1 MTRHASQCRTPHF
14 NRHPLVL
21 AIQIALAG
29 AWQPALAELAGN
41 ALPSGGQVA
50 SGQVKIQQNGARMDV
65 VQGSQKAIINWQ
77 SYNIGANAHVDYQ
90 QPNAHSIALNRVTS
104 GEASVIAGQLT
115 ANGQVFLVNPNGVL
129 FAKGAQVD
137 VGAMAASTMNISDAD
152 FRAGNYHFKRD
163 GGDTGVVNQGEIRVK
178 DGGYVALLAPSVSN
192 EGLVQARL
200 GTVALAGGDGVTLE
214 LDEGKLVN
222 VQVDPAT
229 VNTLIENKQLIR
241 ADGGRVIMTASA
253 ADQLRGA
260 AINNSG
266 VVEAKS
272 LVNRGGSIELIG
284 DEVSNS
290 GTLDVSAAENTH
302 GGNVVEHG
310 QLVVD
315 TGTVRADG
323 NSGGD
328 IRLTGDRVLQTGT
341 LSAEGTVSHGG
352 RITIAADSRV
362 IQTASAKLSTK
373 GTKNG
378 GDIAV
383 TAGGQGGVFSSATL
397 DASGVSGQ
405 GGKITVTGGKD
416 VTLAAATL
424 TANGAKGGGKIS
436 IGGGFHGKDAAV
448 RNATLVRINP
458 FTQLQADATAK
469 GDGGDIVVWSDQNTD
484 FYGNISAKGGQNGGD
499 GGTVEVSSHDT
510 LIFGGSVATAA
521 PKGRNGNLLLDPR
534 NITIDNSGKYPQ
546 FEFEDPNPTNTL
558 GVTSGFGTGTSV
570 LWSTN
575 VVVTN
580 PYDDFGGQDA
590 GAVYLYNG
598 WSGALLATL
607 TGSHADDRLGSGG
620 ITLLVS
626 QNTNTN
632 VNVSFNSQGNFLI
645 SSPHWDGGKG
655 AVTWSSGTTGL
666 SGTVTSSNSL
676 VGSSASDA
684 VGSGSIVLID
694 NYYGTASHAWN
705 NENGYLKYLVLNP
718 QWNANTGAVTMGSAL
733 SGISGVISSSNSLVG
748 GAAGDQIG
756 SSGVT
761 QFVTEFHDYNS
772 SGALITATEY
782 YRNFFAIA
790 SPHWQNGASADA
802 GAVTW
807 ASGSAA
813 LTGTVSSSNSLVGGN
828 ANDQIGS
835 GDIKVLYYTSSTNYN
850 SQPSDTPPHG
860 HVNTYRT
867 DAAYVVAS
875 PHWNG
880 DKGSVTWLDGATGYA
895 SGGATAGFAVSSAN
909 SLVGATAG
917 DLVGSGGIQVLSHY
931 TSRNQDTG
939 YTSTHPYYLILSPH
953 FNNGGSTAD
962 AGAITWGD
970 GRNITYGTITTT
982 NYLGNTLT
990 NIPTETTTNNGG
1002 VSGVIGSGNSL
1013 VGSHAGDQV
1022 GSGGV
1027 TDLGQDPGYV
1037 VLSPLWNSSAGAVT
1051 FWDATATKTGTLGSA
1066 NSLVGSTANDHVGGG
1081 GILLKS
1087 GYYLVLSPD
1096 WDNGGATDTGAITWG
1111 SKSSGVSGAVGAGNS
1126 LVGSTANDGVGS
1138 DVNNIVDVGV
1148 ADYVVLTP
1156 TWDNG
1161 GNADAGAASW
1171 GSSGSGVSG
1180 AISSS
1185 NSLIGSHANDR
1196 VGSGGVV
1203 ATYNGVD
1210 TADSWSYTY
1219 YYSVISPHWNADRG
1233 AVTMGAEASGI
1244 QGTVGSGNS
1253 LVGDTAGDQV
1263 GSGGVKAGQY
1273 TTLTYNGSSWSGTR
1287 TAYYLIAS
1295 PNWSDGGTANVGAV
1309 TKTAAANGI
1318 TGSISSA
1325 NSLIGGT
1332 AGDQIGSGGITLLPY
1347 DWTTGPANAN
1357 GQKQYHL
1364 DYYAIASP
1372 YWDNGATADA
1382 GAVTW
1387 GSVTTTAGAASP
1399 LTGNAS
1405 AANSLVGTHA
1415 NDRVGSG
1422 GVVALPAEYNNTT
1435 RLGYVVISPN
1445 WGNGT
1450 DSQLGAVTWGS
1461 RLTGLLGAVSAGN
1474 SLIGATAGD
1483 QIGSGGVTV
1492 LTNGYD
1498 PVNSVYTYNYL
1509 VLSPHWHS
1517 GANADA
1523 GAVTWVAE
1531 KTGFAYGE
1539 SSQGAVVGIG
1549 NSLVGSHAGDQ
1560 VGSDGVI
1567 DLGVSYLVG
1576 SRHWH
1581 NGSAADAGALSWAR
1595 ASIGGAGAVSAGN
1608 SLIGSYSNQDVG
1620 LNQVRLTVNYNTYY
1634 YDYLVIDTDWRNGG
1648 LANAG
1653 SVTYGDAFYGIFG
1666 EVSVANSVVGTTANS
1681 GISFDTGGPWVDY
1694 YQYAGTN
1701 YFSLLPGFA
1710 YDHGDTFVVSFANE
1724 HTGRVTSGATDPSRI
1739 TYGMAIGKD
1748 MTIAPGV
1755 LTNLL
1760 GWGTNVTLQA
1770 SNDITVN
1777 SALNVAGLFS
1787 SSATLTL
1794 EAGRSIYVNADISTD
1809 GGNLVLH
1816 ANDLAANGVID
1827 ADRAAGNAVI
1837 EVANG
1842 VTIDAGA
1849 GSVTM
1854 ELRDGAGNTED
1865 DSGNITLAGQILAD
1879 TISIVHRGT
1888 GGASGSK
1895 NIVLNSGAS
1904 LTASGSGDALV
1915 LAAASGGEFLN
1926 SVGSNVLSAANGRW
1940 LVYMH
1945 SPSGSTEGGLTGAAG
1960 SALPRLYNRTYDG
1973 NAPGTIV
1980 AGNHLI
1986 YDYQPSLSVDV
1997 GNISKTYG
2005 DADPSASSAFS
2016 GYVNDDG
2023 VTDSSTVAG
2032 LSGSPS
2038 FSIVGGTAGT
2048 GRAVGSYTVN
2058 GAVGSA
2064 AISGGAGY
2072 STTIGTG
2079 GASGT
2084 LTVNKK
2090 TLTVTASNDSRAY
2103 NGSGYSGGHGVNITG
2118 LVNSE
2123 TSSVL
2128 GGSVSYG
2135 GTSQGATNAGS
2146 YAITASG
2153 YTASNYDFSYV
2164 DGTLTITPFVVSLT
2178 GSRTYNGSTNVAAG
2192 IFSAGSL
2199 VGSETLNLSGTGTI
2213 ASKNVGTGKAVTL
2226 GTLALADGTNGGL
2239 ASNYTLSGG
2248 THTADISAASLTVS
2262 TGDVSKAYDGGT
2274 TAAGTATITSGSLY
2288 GSDSLSGGTF
2298 AFSDKNVGAGNKT
2311 VTVSG
2316 VTVSD
2321 GNSGANYSVSYAN
2334 NTTST
2339 ITPFVVSL
2347 TGNRTYNGSAN
2358 VAAGIFSAGSLVGS
2372 ETLSLSGTGTI
2383 ASKNVGTGK
2392 AVTLGTLAL
2401 ADGTNGGLASNYTLS
2416 GGTHTAD
2423 ISAASLTV
2431 STSDVSKAYDGGT
2444 TAAGTATIM
2453 SGSLYGSDSLS
2464 GGTFAFSDKNVGA
2477 GNKTVTVSGVTV
2489 SDGNSGANYSV
2500 SYANNTTGT
2509 ITPFVVS
2516 LTGNRTY
2523 NGSANVAAGIFS
2535 AGSLVGSETLN
2546 LSGTG
2551 TIASKNVGTGKA
2563 VTLGTLALADGT
2575 NGGLASNYTLSGGT
2589 HTADISA
2596 ASLTVSTSDV
2606 SKAYD
2611 GGTTAAGTAT
2621 ITSGSLYGSDSLSGG
2636 TFAFSDKNVGSGNK
2650 TVTVSGV
2657 TVSDGNSGANY
2668 SVSYANNTTSTI
2680 TPFVVSLTGNRTYNG
2695 SANVAAGI
2703 FSAGSLVGS
2712 ETLNLSG
2719 TGTIASKNVGTGKAV
2734 TLGTLALADG
2744 TNGGL
2749 ASNYTLSG
2757 GTHTADISAAS
2768 LTVSTSDVSKAYD
2781 GGTTAAGTA
2790 TITSGS
2796 LYGSDSLGGGTFAFS
2811 DKNVG
2816 SGNKTVTVSGVTVS
2830 DGNSGANYSV
2840 SYANNTTSTITPFVV
2855 SLTGSRTY
2863 NGSTNVAA
2871 GVFSAGSLVGSETLN
2886 LSGTGTIASKN
2897 VGTGKTVTLGTLA
2910 LADGTN
2916 GGLASNYTLSG
2927 GTHTADISAASL
2939 TVSTSD
2945 VSKAYDGGTT
2955 AAGTAT
2961 ITSGSLYGSDSLGGG
2976 TFAFSDKNVG
2986 SGNKTVTVSGVTV
2999 SDGNSGANYSVSYAN
3014 NTTSTITP
3022 FVVSLTGSRTYNG
3035 STNVAAGVFSAG
3047 SLVGSETLNLSGTG
3061 TIASKN
3067 VGTGKTVTLGTL
3079 ALADGTNGGLASNYT
3094 LSGGTH
3100 TADISAAS
3108 LTVSTSD
3115 VSKAYDG
3122 GTTAAGTATITSGS
3136 LYGSDSLSGG
3146 TFAFSDKNVGAGNKT
3161 VTVSGVTVSDGNSG
3175 ANYSVS
3181 YANNTTSTIT
3191 PFVVSLTGSRTYNGS
3206 TNVAAGIFSAGSL
3219 VGSETL
3225 NLSGTGTIASKN
3237 VGTGKAVTLG
3247 TLALADGTNGGLA
3260 SNYTLSGGTHTADI
3274 GAYTVDLT
3282 GSRTY
3287 DGTTVINAASLT
3299 TSTLVGGETLTL
3311 TGAGSVADQNV
3322 GTGKTVALGSLALG
3336 DGDNGGLASNYTL
3349 VGGTRSADVTAYAV
3363 SLTGNRSYDGSTNAA
3378 ANIFAMS
3385 TLVGSETLSLTGTGT
3400 VADKN
3405 VGVGKS
3411 LTLGS
3416 LALADGSNGGL
3427 ASNYTLAGGTHNATI
3442 SAANLTVGTENVS
3455 KTYDGN
3461 TSAIGT
3467 AIVSSGTL
3475 YGSDSLIG
3483 GSFAFTDKNVGIG
3496 TKTVTVAA
3504 VTVNDGNSGD
3514 NYSVSY
3520 LNNTT
3525 STINPFVVSLSG
3537 GRSYDGTT
3545 AVAAGDLHTGSLV
3558 GGETLILT
3566 GAGALGDK
3574 NVGTGKTVSLGS
3586 LALADGSNGGLASN
3600 YTLIGGDL
3608 SADIS
3613 QANLVLTT
3621 SDVIKTYDGTTSASG
3636 TPIVKAGS
3644 GSQLFGSDSLSGGV
3658 YTFTDKNANG
3668 SSTVTV
3674 SGISVSDGNGGNNYS
3689 ISYSD
3694 NTTSTVLPYVIHL
3707 TGSRVF
3713 DGSNVVNSDVFNL
3726 GTLVGNETLL
3736 LSGAGLMSDNRAGID
3751 KPVDLGTLALADGG
3765 NGGLASNYT
3774 LAGGNPMVTILQP
3787 PTVNTPAPTETVN
3800 AGTVV
3805 PDNGGSSNS
3814 NNTGSG
3820 GGGGRTTG
3828 LAMSA
3833 LRGTD
3838 SNRSV
3843 QFSIADSGINS
3854 GGNAASGMATGG
3866 EAPTQLSNTVH
3877 LLASQSLVA
3886 GSQVQIVAHVEVSDY
3901 SSGFSFALPAGALST
3916 TAGEGT
3922 VTAKMGNGEPLP
3934 AWLNF
3939 NSHSLSFSTDNAGA
3953 AQLPLQ
3959 VVITQTSPSGQQKSI
3974 VVTIEKQ
3981 GQAI

>member
-1 MTRHASQCRTPHF
+1 MTRYAYQSRTPHF

-41 ALPSGGQVA
+41 ALPNGGQVT
-50 SGQVKIQQNGARMDV
+50 SGQAQIHQDGARMDV
-65 VQGSQKAIINWQ
+65 AQGSDKAIINWQ
-77 SYNIGANAHVDYQ
+77 SYNIGASAHVDYQ
-90 QPNAHSIALNRVTS
+90 QPNASAIALNRVTS
-104 GEASVIAGQLT
+104 GEASVIAGRLT

-152 FRAGNYHFKRD
+152 FRAGNYHFKREGSD
-163 GGDTGVVNQGEIRVK
+163 AGVVNQGDIRAK

-200 GTVALAGGDGVTLE
+200 GTVALAGGDGVKLE

-229 VNTLIENKQLIR
+229 VNILIENKQLIR

-290 GTLDVSAAENTH
+290 GTLDVSAAENTQ
-302 GGNVVEHG
+302 GGNVVERG
-310 QLVVD
+310 RLVVD
-315 TGTVRADG
+315 TGAIRADG
-323 NSGGD
+323 DSGGD
-328 IRLTGDRVLQTGT
+328 IHLTGDRVLQTGT
-341 LSAEGTVSHGG
+341 LSAEGTVSDGG

-373 GTKNG
+373 GSQNG

-383 TAGGQGGVFSSATL
+383 TTGGQGGVFSSATI
-397 DASGVSGQ
+397 DASGISGR

-416 VTLAAATL
+416 VTLAAATI

-448 RNATLVRINP
+448 RNATITRINP
-458 FTQLQADATAK
+458 FTQLQADATEK
-469 GDGGDIVVWSDQNTD
+469 GDGGDVVVWSDQKTD
-484 FYGNISAKGGQNGGD
+484 FYGTISAKGGSAGGD
-499 GGTVEVSSHDT
+499 GGTVEVSSHDA
-510 LIFGGSVATAA
+510 LLFGGTVTTLASQ
-521 PKGRNGNLLLDPR
+521 GRNGSLLLDPR
-534 NITIDNSGKYPQ
+534 NITIDSSGQYPQ
-546 FEFEDPNPTNTL
+546 FDFEDPNPTNTL

-575 VVVTN
+575 VAVTN

-598 WSGALLATL
+598 WSGALIATV

-620 ITLLVS
+620 ITQLVS

-632 VNVSFNSQGNFLI
+632 VNVSFNSLGNFLI

-655 AVTWSSGTTGL
+655 AVTWSSGTAGL
-666 SGTVTSSNSL
+666 SGTVSSANSL

-684 VGSGSIVLID
+684 VGSGSIVLVD
-694 NYYGTASHAWN
+694 NYYGATGHTWSN
-705 NENGYLKYLVLNP
+705 DNGYLKYLVLNP
-718 QWNANTGAVTMGSAL
+718 QWNASTGAVTMGSAL

-748 GAAGDQIG
+748 GAAGDQVG
-756 SSGVT
+756 SSGIT

-772 SGALITATEY
+772 SGALITGTEY
-782 YRNFFAIA
+782 YRNFFVIA

-807 ASGSAA
+807 ASGLAA

-828 ANDQIGS
+828 ANDRIGS
-835 GDIKVLYYTSSTNYN
+835 GDIKALYYSSSTNYT
-850 SQPSDTPPHG
+850 SQPGDTPPHG

-875 PHWNG
+875 PHWDG
-880 DKGSVTWLDGATGYA
+880 DKGSVTWLNAATGYA

-917 DLVGSGGIQVLSHY
+917 DLVGSGGIQLLSHY
-931 TSRNQDTG
+931 TSRSPDTG

-970 GRNITYGTITTT
+970 GRTITYGTVTTT
-982 NYLGNTLT
+982 DLFGNTLT
-990 NIPTETTTNNGG
+990 NIPTETSTNNGG

-1022 GSGGV
+1022 GSGGASY
-1027 TDLGQDPGYV
+1027 LGQDPGYM
-1037 VLSPLWNSSAGAVT
+1037 VLSPLWNGSAGAVT
-1051 FWDATATKTGTLGSA
+1051 FWNATATKTGTLGSA
-1066 NSLVGSTANDHVGGG
+1066 NSLVGTTANDHVGGG
-1081 GILLKS
+1081 GILLKD

-1096 WDNGGATDTGAITWG
+1096 WDNGGATDAGAVTWG
-1111 SKSSGVSGAVGAGNS
+1111 SKTSGVSGAVGAGNS

-1138 DVNNIVDVGV
+1138 DANNIIDVGV

-1171 GSSGSGVSG
+1171 GSFGSGVSG

-1185 NSLIGSHANDR
+1185 NSLIGSHTNDR

-1203 ATYNGVD
+1203 TAFNGVD
-1210 TADSWSYTY
+1210 TANNWTYTY
-1219 YYSVISPHWNADRG
+1219 FYGVISPHWDSDRG
-1233 AVTMGAEASGI
+1233 AVTFGAEASGI

-1253 LVGDTAGDQV
+1253 LVGDTAADQV

-1273 TTLTYNGSSWSGTR
+1273 TELTYNGSTWSGTR
-1287 TAYYLIAS
+1287 TAYYLVIS
-1295 PNWSDGGTANVGAV
+1295 PNWSDGGNANVGAV
-1309 TKTAAANGI
+1309 TKTAAATGI

-1332 AGDQIGSGGITLLPY
+1332 AGDQIGSGGVTLLPY
-1347 DWTTGPANAN
+1347 DWTTGSGV

-1364 DYYAIASP
+1364 DYYSIASP

-1405 AANSLVGTHA
+1405 AANSLVGTYA

-1422 GVVALPAEYNNTT
+1422 GVVALPAEYNNAT
-1435 RLGYVVISPN
+1435 RVGYVVISPN

-1450 DSQLGAVTWGS
+1450 DTQLGAVTWGS
-1461 RLTGLLGAVSAGN
+1461 RLTGALGAVSSSN
-1474 SLIGATAGD
+1474 SLIGATSGD
-1483 QIGSGGVTV
+1483 QVGSGGVTV

-1498 PVNSVYTYNYL
+1498 PINGVSSYNYL

-1549 NSLVGSHAGDQ
+1549 NSLVGSQAGDQ

-1595 ASIGGAGAVSAGN
+1595 ASIGGAGAVSASN

-1653 SVTYGDAFYGIFG
+1653 AVTYGDAFYGIFG
-1666 EVSVANSVVGTTANS
+1666 EVSDANSVVGTTANS

-1724 HTGRVTSGATDPSRI
+1724 NSGRVTSGATDPSRI
-1739 TYGMAIGKD
+1739 TYGMAVGKD
-1748 MTIAPGV
+1748 MTIAPDV

-1787 SSATLTL
+1787 SSATLKL
-1794 EAGRSIYVNADISTD
+1794 EAGRSIYVNADVTTD

-1816 ANDLAANGVID
+1816 ANDLAANGVVD

-1854 ELRDGAGNTED
+1854 ELRDGTGNTED

-1879 TISIVHRGT
+1879 TISIIHRGT

-1915 LAAASGGEFLN
+1915 LAAASGGELIN
-1926 SVGSNVLSAANGRW
+1926 NVGNGVLSAANGRW

-1960 SALPRLYNRTYDG
+1960 SALPRLYNKTYDG
-1973 NAPGTIV
+1973 NAPATIV

-2023 VTDSSTVAG
+2023 VTDSATVAG
-2032 LSGSPS
+2032 LSGTPS

-2048 GRAVGSYTVN
+2048 ARAVGSYTVN

-2090 TLTVTASNDSRAY
+2090 TLTVTASDDSRAY
-2103 NGSGYSGGHGVNITG
+2103 NGLGYSGGHGVNITG
-2118 LVNSE
+2118 FVNSE

-2146 YAITASG
+2146 YTFTASG

-2164 DGTLTITPFVVSLT
+2164 NGTLTITPYVVSLT
-2178 GSRTYNGSTNVAAG
+2178 GNRAYNGSSNVAAG
-2192 IFSAGSL
+2192 IFSTGSL
-2199 VGSETLNLSGTGTI
+2199 VGSETLSVSGTGTV
-2213 ASKNVGTGKAVTL
+2213 ADKNVGTGKAVTL
-2226 GTLALADGTNGGL
+2226 GTLALADGSNGGL
-2239 ASNYTLSGG
+2239 ASNYTLTGG
-2248 THTADISAASLTVS
+2248 THTADISAAGLTVS
-2262 TGDVSKAYDGGT
+2262 TSDVSKAYDGGT
-2274 TAAGTATITSGSLY
+2274 SAAGTATLTGGTLY

-2298 AFSDKNVGAGNKT
+2298 AFTDKNVGSGNKT
-2311 VTVSG
+2311 VSVSG

-2321 GNSGANYSVSYAN
+2321 GNSGANYSISYAN
-2334 NTTST
+2334 NTSST

-2347 TGNRTYNGSAN
+2347 TGNRAYNGSSN
-2358 VAAGIFSAGSLVGS
+2358 VAAGIFSTGSLVGS
-2372 ETLSLSGTGTI
+2372 ETLSVSGTGTV
-2383 ASKNVGTGK
+2383 ADKNVGTGK

-2401 ADGTNGGLASNYTLS
+2401 ADGSNGGLASNYTLT
-2416 GGTHTAD
+2416 GGTHAAD
-2423 ISAASLTV
+2423 IT
-2431 STSDVSKAYDGGT
+2431 AY
-2444 TAAGTATIM
+2444 
-2453 SGSLYGSDSLS
+2453 
-2464 GGTFAFSDKNVGA
+2464 V
-2477 GNKTVTVSGVTV
+2477 
-2489 SDGNSGANYSV
+2489 
-2500 SYANNTTGT
+2500 
-2509 ITPFVVS
+2509 
-2516 LTGNRTY
+2516 
-2523 NGSANVAAGIFS
+2523 
-2535 AGSLVGSETLN
+2535 
-2546 LSGTG
+2546 
-2551 TIASKNVGTGKA
+2551 
-2563 VTLGTLALADGT
+2563 
-2575 NGGLASNYTLSGGT
+2575 
-2589 HTADISA
+2589 
-2596 ASLTVSTSDV
+2596 
-2606 SKAYD
+2606 
-2611 GGTTAAGTAT
+2611 
-2621 ITSGSLYGSDSLSGG
+2621 
-2636 TFAFSDKNVGSGNK
+2636 
-2650 TVTVSGV
+2650 
-2657 TVSDGNSGANY
+2657 
-2668 SVSYANNTTSTI
+2668 
-2680 TPFVVSLTGNRTYNG
+2680 
-2695 SANVAAGI
+2695 
-2703 FSAGSLVGS
+2703 
-2712 ETLNLSG
+2712 
-2719 TGTIASKNVGTGKAV
+2719 
-2734 TLGTLALADG
+2734 
-2744 TNGGL
+2744 
-2749 ASNYTLSG
+2749 
-2757 GTHTADISAAS
+2757 
-2768 LTVSTSDVSKAYD
+2768 
-2781 GGTTAAGTA
+2781 
-2790 TITSGS
+2790 
-2796 LYGSDSLGGGTFAFS
+2796 
-2811 DKNVG
+2811 
-2816 SGNKTVTVSGVTVS
+2816 
-2830 DGNSGANYSV
+2830 
-2840 SYANNTTSTITPFVV
+2840 
-2855 SLTGSRTY
+2855 
-2863 NGSTNVAA
+2863 
-2871 GVFSAGSLVGSETLN
+2871 
-2886 LSGTGTIASKN
+2886 
-2897 VGTGKTVTLGTLA
+2897 
-2910 LADGTN
+2910 
-2916 GGLASNYTLSG
+2916 
-2927 GTHTADISAASL
+2927 
-2939 TVSTSD
+2939 
-2945 VSKAYDGGTT
+2945 
-2955 AAGTAT
+2955 
-2961 ITSGSLYGSDSLGGG
+2961 
-2976 TFAFSDKNVG
+2976 
-2986 SGNKTVTVSGVTV
+2986 
-2999 SDGNSGANYSVSYAN
+2999 
-3014 NTTSTITP
+3014 
-3022 FVVSLTGSRTYNG
+3022 
-3035 STNVAAGVFSAG
+3035 
-3047 SLVGSETLNLSGTG
+3047 
-3061 TIASKN
+3061 
-3067 VGTGKTVTLGTL
+3067 
-3079 ALADGTNGGLASNYT
+3079 
-3094 LSGGTH
+3094 
-3100 TADISAAS
+3100 
-3108 LTVSTSD
+3108 
-3115 VSKAYDG
+3115 
-3122 GTTAAGTATITSGS
+3122 
-3136 LYGSDSLSGG
+3136 
-3146 TFAFSDKNVGAGNKT
+3146 
-3161 VTVSGVTVSDGNSG
+3161 
-3175 ANYSVS
+3175 
-3181 YANNTTSTIT
+3181 
-3191 PFVVSLTGSRTYNGS
+3191 
-3206 TNVAAGIFSAGSL
+3206 
-3219 VGSETL
+3219 
-3225 NLSGTGTIASKN
+3225 
-3237 VGTGKAVTLG
+3237 
-3247 TLALADGTNGGLA
+3247 
-3260 SNYTLSGGTHTADI
+3260 
-3274 GAYTVDLT
+3274 VDLT

-3287 DGTTVINAASLT
+3287 DGTTAITAASLA
-3299 TSTLVGGETLTL
+3299 TSTLVGSETLGL
-3311 TGAGSVADQNV
+3311 SGAGTVADKNV
-3322 GTGKTVALGSLALG
+3322 GTGKTLSLGSLALN
-3336 DGDNGGLASNYTL
+3336 DGGNGGLASNYTL
-3349 VGGTRSADVTAYAV
+3349 VGGTLSADITAYTV
-3363 SLTGNRSYDGSTNAA
+3363 SLTGNRSYDGSADVA
-3378 ANIFAMS
+3378 DNIFAMS
-3385 TLVGSETLSLTGTGT
+3385 ALLGTETLNLSGTGT
-3400 VADKN
+3400 VADKH

-3411 LTLGS
+3411 VTLGS

-3427 ASNYTLAGGTHNATI
+3427 ASNYTLTGGTHNATLTTA
-3442 SAANLTVGTENVS
+3442 SLTVSTGNVS

-3461 TSAIGT
+3461 TSVIG
-3467 AIVSSGTL
+3467 AAMVSSGTL

-3483 GSFAFTDKNVGIG
+3483 GTFAFTDKNVGIG
-3496 TKTVTVAA
+3496 TKTVTVAG
-3504 VTVNDGNSGD
+3504 VTVNDGNAGN

-3525 STINPFVVSLSG
+3525 STISPFVVNLSG

-3545 AVAAGDLHTGSLV
+3545 AVAATDLHIGSLV
-3558 GGETLILT
+3558 GSETLTLS
-3566 GAGALGDK
+3566 GAGSIADK
-3574 NVGTGKTVSLGS
+3574 NVGIGKSVSLGS
-3586 LALADGSNGGLASN
+3586 LTLADGSNGGLASN

-3608 SADIS
+3608 RADIS

-3621 SDVIKTYDGTTSASG
+3621 SDIIKTYDGTTSASG

-3644 GSQLFGSDSLSGGV
+3644 ASQLFGSDSLSGGV
-3658 YTFTDKNANG
+3658 YTFIDKNASG
-3668 SSTVTV
+3668 GSTVRV
-3674 SGISVSDGNGGNNYS
+3674 SGISVSDGNGGNNYA

-3694 NTTSTVLPYVIHL
+3694 NTTSTILPYVIHL
-3707 TGSRVF
+3707 TGSRAF
-3713 DGSNVVNSDVFNL
+3713 DGSNLVNANVFNL

-3736 LSGAGLMSDNRAGID
+3736 LSGAGQMLDSSAGID
-3751 KPVDLGTLALADGG
+3751 KPVDLGTLALSDGG
-3765 NGGLASNYT
+3765 NGGLAGNYT
-3774 LAGGNPMVTILQP
+3774 LAGGNPVVTILQSSAG
-3787 PTVNTPAPTETVN
+3787 NTPTDTVD

-3805 PDNGGSSNS
+3805 PDSGGNGGVGNNGSNS
-3814 NNTGSG
+3814 GAKTG
-3820 GGGGRTTG
+3820 G
-3828 LAMSA
+3828 LALSA
-3833 LRGTD
+3833 LRGAD
-3838 SNRSV
+3838 SNRTV
-3843 QFSIADSGINS
+3843 QFNIADSGIN
-3854 GGNAASGMATGG
+3854 GGGSSATGLTTG
-3866 EAPTQLSNTVH
+3866 GTGPTQSGNTVH
-3877 LLASQSLVA
+3877 LLASQTLVA
-3886 GSQVQIVAHVEVSDY
+3886 GGQMQIVANVEVNDY
-3901 SSGFSFALPAGALST
+3901 SSGFSFALPAGALPA
-3916 TAGEGT
+3916 TAGDST
-3922 VTAKMGNGEPLP
+3922 VSAKMGNGEPLP
-3934 AWLNF
+3934 AWLSF
-3939 NSHSLSFSTDNAGA
+3939 NSQSLSFSTDSAGA

-3959 VVITQTSPSGQQKSI
+3959 VVITQTSASGQQKSI

-3981 GQAI
+3981 DQAI

>member
-1 MTRHASQCRTPHF
+1 MNRYANQSRTPHF

-50 SGQVKIQQNGARMDV
+50 SGQAQIHQYGARMDV
-65 VQGSQKAIINWQ
+65 VQGSDKAIINWQ

-90 QPNAHSIALNRVTS
+90 QPNASAIALNRVAA
-104 GEASVIAGQLT
+104 GEASVIAGRLT

-163 GGDTGVVNQGEIRVK
+163 GSDAGVVNQGDIRAK
-178 DGGYVALLAPSVSN
+178 DGGYVALLAPNVSN

-200 GTVALAGGDGVTLE
+200 GTVALAGGDGVKLE

-229 VNTLIENKQLIR
+229 VNSLIENKQLIR
-241 ADGGRVIMTASA
+241 ADDGRVIMTASA

-284 DEVSNS
+284 DEVRNS
-290 GTLDVSAAENTH
+290 GTLDVSAAETTQ

-310 QLVVD
+310 RLVVD

-323 NSGGD
+323 DSGGD

-341 LSAEGTVSHGG
+341 LSAEGTVSDGG

-362 IQTASAKLSTK
+362 IQTVSAKLSTK
-373 GTKNG
+373 GSQNG

-383 TAGGQGGVFSSATL
+383 TAGSQGGVFSSATL
-397 DASGVSGQ
+397 DAGGVAGR
-405 GGKITVTGGKD
+405 GGNITVTGGKD
-416 VTLAAATL
+416 VTLAAATI

-436 IGGGFHGKDAAV
+436 IGGGFHGNDAAV
-448 RNATLVRINP
+448 RNAAITRINP
-458 FTQLQADATAK
+458 FTQLHAGATEK
-469 GDGGDIVVWSDQNTD
+469 GNGGEVVVWSDQQTD
-484 FYGNISAKGGQNGGD
+484 FYGTISAKGGSAGGD
-499 GGTVEVSSHDT
+499 GGTVEVSSHEA
-510 LIFGGSVATAA
+510 LLFGGTVTTLASQ
-521 PKGRNGNLLLDPR
+521 GRNGSLLLDPR
-534 NITIDNSGKYPQ
+534 NITIDSSGQYPQ
-546 FEFEDPNPTNTL
+546 FDFEDPNPTNTL

-575 VVVTN
+575 VAVTN

-598 WSGALLATL
+598 WSGALIATV

-620 ITLLVS
+620 ITQLVS

-632 VNVSFNSQGNFLI
+632 VNVSFSSLGNFLI

-666 SGTVTSSNSL
+666 SGTVSSANSL

-684 VGSGSIVLID
+684 VGSGSIVLVD
-694 NYYGTASHAWN
+694 NYYGATGHTWSN
-705 NENGYLKYLVLNP
+705 DNGYLKYLVLNP
-718 QWNANTGAVTMGSAL
+718 QWNGNTGAVTMGSAL

-748 GAAGDQIG
+748 AASGDRIG
-756 SSGVT
+756 SSGIT

-782 YRNFFAIA
+782 YRNYFAIA

-807 ASGSAA
+807 ASGLAA
-813 LTGTVSSSNSLVGGN
+813 LTGTVSSSNSLVGSN

-835 GDIKVLYYTSSTNYN
+835 GDIKVLYYSNSTNYT

-875 PHWNG
+875 PHWDG
-880 DKGSVTWLDGATGYA
+880 DKGAVTWLNAATGYA
-895 SGGATAGFAVSSAN
+895 SGGATTGFAVSSAN

-917 DLVGSGGIQVLSHY
+917 DLVGSGGIQLLSHY
-931 TSRNQDTG
+931 TSRNPNTG

-970 GRNITYGTITTT
+970 GRTITFGTT
-982 NYLGNTLT
+982 STTDYLGNPLN
-990 NIPTETTTNNGG
+990 NIPTETSTNNGG
-1002 VSGVIGSGNSL
+1002 ISGVIGSGNSL

-1027 TDLGQDPGYV
+1027 TNLGQDPGYV

-1096 WDNGGATDTGAITWG
+1096 WDNGGATDAGAVTWG
-1111 SKSSGVSGAVGAGNS
+1111 SKTSGVSGAVGAGNS

-1138 DVNNIVDVGV
+1138 DADNVIDVGV

-1171 GSSGSGVSG
+1171 GSFGSGVSG

-1219 YYSVISPHWNADRG
+1219 YYSVISPHWDSDRG

-1244 QGTVGSGNS
+1244 QGTVSSGNS

-1287 TAYYLIAS
+1287 TAYYLVAS
-1295 PNWSDGGTANVGAV
+1295 PNWSDGGNTNVGAV
-1309 TKTAAANGI
+1309 TKTAAATGI

-1325 NSLIGGT
+1325 NSLIGGS
-1332 AGDQIGSGGITLLPY
+1332 AGDQIGSGGVTLLPY
-1347 DWTTGPANAN
+1347 DWTTGSGV

-1364 DYYAIASP
+1364 DYYSIASP

-1422 GVVALPAEYNNTT
+1422 GVVALPAEYNNAT
-1435 RLGYVVISPN
+1435 RVGYVVISPN

-1450 DSQLGAVTWGS
+1450 DTQLGAVTWGS
-1461 RLTGLLGAVSAGN
+1461 RLTGVLGAVSGSN
-1474 SLIGATAGD
+1474 SLIGGTSGD

-1498 PVNSVYTYNYL
+1498 PINSVWSYNYL

-1539 SSQGAVVGIG
+1539 SSKGAVVGIG
-1549 NSLVGSHAGDQ
+1549 NSLVGSQAGDQ
-1560 VGSDGVI
+1560 VGSDGII

-1595 ASIGGAGAVSAGN
+1595 ASIGVAGAVSASN

-1634 YDYLVIDTDWRNGG
+1634 YDYLVMDTDWRNGA

-1653 SVTYGDAFYGIFG
+1653 AVTYGDAFYGIFG
-1666 EVSVANSVVGTTANS
+1666 EVSDANSVVGTTANS

-1724 HTGRVTSGATDPSRI
+1724 NTGRVTSGATDPSRI
-1739 TYGMAIGKD
+1739 TYGMAVGKD
-1748 MTIAPGV
+1748 MAIAPDV

-1787 SSATLTL
+1787 SSATLKL
-1794 EAGRSIYVNADISTD
+1794 EAGRSIYLNADITTD

-1816 ANDLAANGVID
+1816 ANDLAANGVVD

-1842 VTIDAGA
+1842 VTINAGT
-1849 GSVTM
+1849 GSITM
-1854 ELRDGAGNTED
+1854 ELRDGTGNTED
-1865 DSGNITLAGQILAD
+1865 DSGNITLAGQLLAD
-1879 TISIVHRGT
+1879 TISIIHRGT

-1895 NIVLNSGAS
+1895 NIVLNSGAG
-1904 LTASGSGDALV
+1904 LTANGSGDALV
-1915 LAAASGGEFLN
+1915 LAAASGGELIN
-1926 SVGSNVLSAANGRW
+1926 NVGSNVLSAGNGRW

-1960 SALPRLYNRTYDG
+1960 SALPRLYNKTYDG
-1973 NAPGTIV
+1973 NAPATIV

-2023 VTDSSTVAG
+2023 VTDSATVAG
-2032 LSGSPS
+2032 LSGTPS

-2048 GRAVGSYTVN
+2048 GRAVGSYNVN

-2090 TLTVTASNDSRAY
+2090 TLTVTASDDSRAY
-2103 NGSGYSGGHGVNITG
+2103 NGLGYSGGHGVNITG
-2118 LVNSE
+2118 FVNSE

-2135 GTSQGATNAGS
+2135 GTSQGATNVGS
-2146 YAITASG
+2146 YTFTASG

-2164 DGTLTITPFVVSLT
+2164 NGTLTITPYVVSLT
-2178 GSRTYNGSTNVAAG
+2178 GNRAYNGSSNVAAG
-2192 IFSAGSL
+2192 IFSTGSL
-2199 VGSETLNLSGTGTI
+2199 VGSETLSVSGTGTV
-2213 ASKNVGTGKAVTL
+2213 ADKNVGTGKAVTL
-2226 GTLALADGTNGGL
+2226 GTLALADGSNGGL
-2239 ASNYTLSGG
+2239 ASNYTL
-2248 THTADISAASLTVS
+2248 T
-2262 TGDVSKAYDGGT
+2262 
-2274 TAAGTATITSGSLY
+2274 
-2288 GSDSLSGGTF
+2288 
-2298 AFSDKNVGAGNKT
+2298 
-2311 VTVSG
+2311 
-2316 VTVSD
+2316 
-2321 GNSGANYSVSYAN
+2321 
-2334 NTTST
+2334 
-2339 ITPFVVSL
+2339 
-2347 TGNRTYNGSAN
+2347 
-2358 VAAGIFSAGSLVGS
+2358 
-2372 ETLSLSGTGTI
+2372 
-2383 ASKNVGTGK
+2383 
-2392 AVTLGTLAL
+2392 
-2401 ADGTNGGLASNYTLS
+2401 

-2444 TAAGTATIM
+2444 SAAGTATLT
-2453 SGSLYGSDSLS
+2453 GGTLYGSDSLS
-2464 GGTFAFSDKNVGA
+2464 GGTFAFTNKNVGS
-2477 GNKTVTVSGVTV
+2477 GNKTVSVSGVTV
-2489 SDGNSGANYSV
+2489 SDGNSGANYSI
-2500 SYANNTTGT
+2500 SYANNTSST

-2516 LTGNRTY
+2516 LTGNRAY
-2523 NGSANVAAGIFS
+2523 NGSSNVAAGIFS
-2535 AGSLVGSETLN
+2535 TGSLVGSETLSV
-2546 LSGTG
+2546 SGTG
-2551 TIASKNVGTGKA
+2551 TVADKNVGTGKA
-2563 VTLGTLALADGT
+2563 VTLGTLALADGS
-2575 NGGLASNYTLSGGT
+2575 NGGLASNYTLTGGT

-2596 ASLTVSTSDV
+2596 AGLTVSTSDV

-2611 GGTTAAGTAT
+2611 GGTSAAGTAT
-2621 ITSGSLYGSDSLSGG
+2621 LTGGTLYGSDSLSGG
-2636 TFAFSDKNVGSGNK
+2636 TFAFTDKNVGSGNK
-2650 TVTVSGV
+2650 TVSVSGV
-2657 TVSDGNSGANY
+2657 AVSDGNSGANY
-2668 SVSYANNTTSTI
+2668 SISYANNTSSTI
-2680 TPFVVSLTGNRTYNG
+2680 TPYVVSLTGNRTYNG
-2695 SANVAAGI
+2695 SSNVAAGI
-2703 FSAGSLVGS
+2703 FSTGSLVGS
-2712 ETLNLSG
+2712 ETLSVSG
-2719 TGTIASKNVGTGKAV
+2719 TGTVADKNVGTGKAV

-2744 TNGGL
+2744 SNGGL
-2749 ASNYTLSG
+2749 ASNYTLTG
-2757 GTHTADISAAS
+2757 GTHSADISAAG

-2781 GGTTAAGTA
+2781 GGTSAAGTA
-2790 TITSGS
+2790 TLTGGT
-2796 LYGSDSLGGGTFAFS
+2796 LYGSDSLSGGTFAFT

-2816 SGNKTVTVSGVTVS
+2816 SGNKTVSVSGVSVS
-2830 DGNSGANYSV
+2830 DGNSGANYSI
-2840 SYANNTTSTITPFVV
+2840 SYANNTSSTITPYVV
-2855 SLTGSRTY
+2855 SLTGNRAY

-2871 GVFSAGSLVGSETLN
+2871 GIFSTGSLVGSETLS
-2886 LSGTGTIASKN
+2886 LSGTGTVASKN

-2910 LADGTN
+2910 LADGSN
-2916 GGLASNYTLSG
+2916 GGLASNYTLTG
-2927 GTHTADISAASL
+2927 GTHAADI
-2939 TVSTSD
+2939 T
-2945 VSKAYDGGTT
+2945 AY
-2955 AAGTAT
+2955 
-2961 ITSGSLYGSDSLGGG
+2961 
-2976 TFAFSDKNVG
+2976 V
-2986 SGNKTVTVSGVTV
+2986 
-2999 SDGNSGANYSVSYAN
+2999 
-3014 NTTSTITP
+3014 
-3022 FVVSLTGSRTYNG
+3022 
-3035 STNVAAGVFSAG
+3035 
-3047 SLVGSETLNLSGTG
+3047 
-3061 TIASKN
+3061 
-3067 VGTGKTVTLGTL
+3067 
-3079 ALADGTNGGLASNYT
+3079 
-3094 LSGGTH
+3094 
-3100 TADISAAS
+3100 
-3108 LTVSTSD
+3108 
-3115 VSKAYDG
+3115 
-3122 GTTAAGTATITSGS
+3122 
-3136 LYGSDSLSGG
+3136 
-3146 TFAFSDKNVGAGNKT
+3146 
-3161 VTVSGVTVSDGNSG
+3161 
-3175 ANYSVS
+3175 
-3181 YANNTTSTIT
+3181 
-3191 PFVVSLTGSRTYNGS
+3191 
-3206 TNVAAGIFSAGSL
+3206 
-3219 VGSETL
+3219 
-3225 NLSGTGTIASKN
+3225 
-3237 VGTGKAVTLG
+3237 
-3247 TLALADGTNGGLA
+3247 
-3260 SNYTLSGGTHTADI
+3260 
-3274 GAYTVDLT
+3274 VDLT

-3287 DGTTVINAASLT
+3287 DGTTAITAASLAT
-3299 TSTLVGGETLTL
+3299 PTLVGSETLGL
-3311 TGAGSVADQNV
+3311 SGAGTVADKNV
-3322 GTGKTVALGSLALG
+3322 GTGKTLSLGSLALN
-3336 DGDNGGLASNYTL
+3336 DGGNGGLASNYTL
-3349 VGGTRSADVTAYAV
+3349 VGGTLSADITAYTV
-3363 SLTGNRSYDGSTNAA
+3363 SLTGNRSYDGSADVA

-3385 TLVGSETLSLTGTGT
+3385 ALLGTETLNLSGTGT
-3400 VADKN
+3400 VADKH

-3411 LTLGS
+3411 VTLGS

-3427 ASNYTLAGGTHNATI
+3427 ASNYTLTGGTHNATLT
-3442 SAANLTVGTENVS
+3442 AASLTVSTGNVS
-3455 KTYDGN
+3455 KTYDGS

-3467 AIVSSGTL
+3467 AMVSSGTL

-3483 GSFAFTDKNVGIG
+3483 GTFAFTDKNVGIG
-3496 TKTVTVAA
+3496 TKTVTVAG
-3504 VTVNDGNSGD
+3504 VTVNDGNAGN

-3525 STINPFVVSLSG
+3525 STISPFVVNLSG

-3545 AVAAGDLHTGSLV
+3545 AVAATDLHIGSLV
-3558 GGETLILT
+3558 GSETLTLS
-3566 GAGALGDK
+3566 GAGSIADK
-3574 NVGTGKTVSLGS
+3574 NVGIGKSVSLGS
-3586 LALADGSNGGLASN
+3586 LMLADGSNGGLASN

-3608 SADIS
+3608 RADIS
-3613 QANLVLTT
+3613 QANLILTT
-3621 SDVIKTYDGTTSASG
+3621 SDIIKTYDGTTSASG

-3644 GSQLFGSDSLSGGV
+3644 ASQLFGSDSLSGGV
-3658 YTFTDKNANG
+3658 YTFIDKNASG
-3668 SSTVTV
+3668 GSTVRV

-3694 NTTSTVLPYVIHL
+3694 NTTSTILPYVIHL
-3707 TGSRVF
+3707 TGSRAF
-3713 DGSNVVNSDVFNL
+3713 DGSNLVNANVFNL

-3736 LSGAGLMSDNRAGID
+3736 LSGAGQMLDSSAGID
-3751 KPVDLGTLALADGG
+3751 KPVDLGTLALSDGG
-3765 NGGLASNYT
+3765 NGGLAGNYT
-3774 LAGGNPMVTILQP
+3774 LAGGNPVVTILQSSAG
-3787 PTVNTPAPTETVN
+3787 NTPTDTVD

-3805 PDNGGSSNS
+3805 PDSGGNGGVGNNGSNS
-3814 NNTGSG
+3814 GAKTG
-3820 GGGGRTTG
+3820 G
-3828 LAMSA
+3828 LALSA
-3833 LRGTD
+3833 LRGAD
-3838 SNRSV
+3838 SNRTV
-3843 QFSIADSGINS
+3843 QFNIADSGIN
-3854 GGNAASGMATGG
+3854 GGGSSATGLTTG
-3866 EAPTQLSNTVH
+3866 GSGPTQSGNTVH
-3877 LLASQSLVA
+3877 LLASQTLVA
-3886 GSQVQIVAHVEVSDY
+3886 GGQMQIVANVEVNDY
-3901 SSGFSFALPAGALST
+3901 SSGFSFALPAGALPA
-3916 TAGEGT
+3916 TAGDST
-3922 VTAKMGNGEPLP
+3922 VSAKMGNGEPLP
-3934 AWLNF
+3934 AWLSF
-3939 NSHSLSFSTDNAGA
+3939 NSQSLSFSTDSAGA

-3959 VVITQTSPSGQQKSI
+3959 VVITQTSASGQQKSI

-3981 GQAI
+3981 DQAI